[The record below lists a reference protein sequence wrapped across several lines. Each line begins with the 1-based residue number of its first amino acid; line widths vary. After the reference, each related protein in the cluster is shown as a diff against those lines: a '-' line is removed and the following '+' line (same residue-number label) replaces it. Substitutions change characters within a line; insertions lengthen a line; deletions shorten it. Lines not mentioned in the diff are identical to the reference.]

1 MVLGVVLGGGRR
13 GGGRWSWRLSG
24 REGVGVS
31 ACSCIDCRPGVLLC
45 RSLFLGSCLPA
56 FTNFS
61 VLYLLCLDVF
71 VVFCRHF
78 RRQCFVCHVLVQ
90 SVFQYTKTV
99 HSKQL
104 LASPFL
110 FFVFLST
117 SSDNFS
123 CRQKQELLAYFFWF
137 QPQTQPT
144 LSRLCSSLS
153 D

>member
-1 MVLGVVLGGGRR
+1 MVWAALRAGGGGGLGMFMHRLPTRGFIVPITFSRVLLTSFHKLLCSKFALSRR
-13 GGGRWSWRLSG
+13 FRGILSPLLL
-24 REGVGVS
+24 S
-31 ACSCIDCRPGVLLC
+31 MFCLPCSCAECV
-45 RSLFLGSCLPA
+45 SKHS
-56 FTNFS
+56 NS
-61 VLYLLCLDVF
+61 
-71 VVFCRHF
+71 
-78 RRQCFVCHVLVQ
+78 
-90 SVFQYTKTV
+90 V